1 MMSNKFNAIVE
12 FIYSEYSGLLR
23 IYSFVVK
30 YAKHSKE
37 LRSGYIMNEMFKKL
51 STITTCNYSKKE
63 IMLPLLVI

>member
-23 IYSFVVK
+23 MYSFVVK
-30 YAKHSKE
+30 YAKHSKV

-63 IMLPLLVI
+63 IMLRLLVI